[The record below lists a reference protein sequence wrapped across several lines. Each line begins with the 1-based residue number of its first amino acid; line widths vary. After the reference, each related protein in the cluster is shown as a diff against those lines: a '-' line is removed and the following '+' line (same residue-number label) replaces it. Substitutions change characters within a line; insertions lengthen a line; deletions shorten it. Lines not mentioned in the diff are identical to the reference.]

1 MNRETD
7 MSRTLRTLALAAG
20 ASALLAGAAAPEAD
34 AQWRRNRGAVAAG
47 VAAGV
52 IGGVA
57 LGALAARQGSY
68 GYHGGGY
75 GYYGAPVYGEPVYGY
90 APGYE
95 EETVVVERPAY
106 GYGHGYR
113 SPRRLATRAEGRNTM
128 YDTID
133 RGW

>member
-1 MNRETD
+1 METD
-7 MSRTLRTLALAAG
+7 MSRTLRTLALATA
-20 ASALLAGAAAPEAD
+20 ASAILSGVAAPEAD

-57 LGALAARQGSY
+57 LGALAARQGP
-68 GYHGGGY
+68 Y
-75 GYYGAPVYGEPVYGY
+75 GYYGGPVYGEPVYGGPVY
-90 APGYE
+90 GYGPGYE
-95 EETVVVERPAY
+95 EEAVIVERPAY
-106 GYGHGYR
+106 GYR
-113 SPRRLATRAEGRNTM
+113 NPRRLATRAEGRNTM

>member
-1 MNRETD
+1 
-7 MSRTLRTLALAAG
+7 MSRTFRTLALATAAG
-20 ASALLAGAAAPEAD
+20 ALLAGASAPEAD

-68 GYHGGGY
+68 GHYSAGY
-75 GYYGAPVYGEPVYGY
+75 GYYGGPVYGEPVYGY
-90 APGYE
+90 APGYD

-106 GYGHGYR
+106 AYGHGYR
-113 SPRRLATRAEGRNTM
+113 SPRRLTTRAEGRNTM